1 MFSKLT
7 DLSIHRDITGA
18 VGFYIFSLIIL
29 AGVSTVLG
37 HVLGTVGLI
46 EGTVGGFFEG
56 GSVHVMI
63 GSLFT
68 LLLSTLIL
76 KSKGLTGDL
85 LSIILVVVGVA
96 LAYEVSLLIGL
107 VPVAYLTML
116 KSGK

>member
-7 DLSIHRDITGA
+7 DLGVHRDITGA
-18 VGFYIFSLIIL
+18 IGFYIFSIVVL

-46 EGTVGGFFEG
+46 DGKVGAFFDG
-56 GSVHVMI
+56 GSIHVMI

-76 KSKGLTGDL
+76 KSKGLTSDL
-85 LSIILVVVGVA
+85 LSVVIVVTGVA
-96 LAYEVSLLIGL
+96 LSFKISLLLGL

>member
-7 DLSIHRDITGA
+7 DLTVHRDIGGA
-18 VGFYIFSLIIL
+18 IGFYLFSIVIL

-46 EGTVGGFFEG
+46 EGGIGGFFDG

-85 LSIILVVVGVA
+85 LSIVLVLVGVG

-116 KSGK
+116 KTSK